1 MTYPT
6 SSASSSIARLAVVG
20 AFSEHDFYQR
30 NRVLVSLL
38 SEMSSHTAY
47 VGRRTNRVSHAFSSW
62 DSRWTRLANLFHD
75 AVEVWRGRERIKS
88 AVVVFVPYPSYL
100 TLLWLHFFRQRRGR
114 VVLADAFLELRSTVV
129 EDRRLLRPGSLADG
143 LLGFF
148 QRYAL
153 NRSSHIL
160 IDTDVQKA
168 RLEAELGPSHPPV
181 TSIPVGIDETLWKEQ
196 PQPAP
201 DAQVNV
207 VFWGTLIPLHGVE
220 FILDAA
226 ELLEAEDVGGA
237 DRVAIQ
243 FRLIGDGQGS
253 PDLAARLKRRPV
265 SSLSWHRALMQ
276 TEQLRAE
283 VAKAHIVLGVFGES
297 PKAGSVIPY
306 KLTQALASNR
316 PVISRDSAAID
327 HLRDDERGLFTC
339 APADGAALAQAIAA
353 LAARLRSG
361 WMPKTRS
368 IYDEHLSNARV
379 KSRLAAALDL

>member
-1 MTYPT
+1 
-6 SSASSSIARLAVVG
+6 RLAVVG

-30 NRVLVSLL
+30 NRVLVALL
-38 SEMSSHTAY
+38 SDLSDQTEY

-62 DSRWTRLANLFHD
+62 DSRWARLANIFHD
-75 AVEVWRGRERIKS
+75 AVEVWRGRERIRS
-88 AVVVFVPYPSYL
+88 AAVVFVPYPSYL
-100 TLLWLHFFRQRRGR
+100 TLLWLHFFRLRRGR

-129 EDRRLLRPGSLADG
+129 EDRRLLRPGSFADR

-148 QRYAL
+148 QRYVL
-153 NRSSHIL
+153 NRSTHIL

-168 RLEAELGPSHPPV
+168 RLEAELGPTHPPV
-181 TSIPVGIDETLWKEQ
+181 TSIPVGIDETLWTRQ

-207 VFWGTLIPLHGVE
+207 VFWGTLIPLHGVD

-226 ELLEAEDVGGA
+226 ELLEAGSIGSA
-237 DRVAIQ
+237 DGVAIR

-253 PDLAARLKRRPV
+253 PALAARLTQRPV

-283 VAKAHIVLGVFGES
+283 VAKAHIVLGVFGDS

-327 HLRDDERGLFTC
+327 QLKDEERGLVTC
-339 APADGAALAQAIAA
+339 APADGAALAKTIAA
-353 LAARLRSG
+353 LAERLRSG
-361 WMPKTRS
+361 WMPDTRS
-368 IYDEHLSNARV
+368 IYDEHLSNERI
-379 KSRLAAALDL
+379 KSRLAAVLDL